1 MAALPSI
8 VGVAVWCGL
17 GVLAVA
23 VGLAIV
29 VVVLFAESA
38 PSDPRLGDG
47 LAGLG
52 DMSGRTEVDFV
63 NAIGLQPT
71 SISTI
76 FHGQRLLQWEIAGQ
90 RLVVLFTPDYQFL
103 RITHRHGV

>member
-1 MAALPSI
+1 
-8 VGVAVWCGL
+8 
-17 GVLAVA
+17 
-23 VGLAIV
+23 
-29 VVVLFAESA
+29 
-38 PSDPRLGDG
+38 
-47 LAGLG
+47 
-52 DMSGRTEVDFV
+52 MSGRTEVDFV

-90 RLVVLFTPDYQFL
+90 RLVVLFTTDHQFL

>member
-8 VGVAVWCGL
+8 VGVVVWCGL

-23 VGLAIV
+23 VGL
-29 VVVLFAESA
+29 VVVLFAESV
-38 PSDPRLGDG
+38 PSDPRLGEG

-90 RLVVLFTPDYQFL
+90 RLVVLFTSDYQFL

>member
-8 VGVAVWCGL
+8 VGVAVWCALGL
-17 GVLAVA
+17 LAVA
-23 VGLAIV
+23 VGLA
-29 VVVLFAESA
+29 VVVLLAESA